1 MLLFCKFCS
10 KPCCSAMGGG
20 ASRGSFAA
28 AGGPSEAPHVPRVRR
43 DYGTTSAGVDFG
55 LLGGLLR
62 PVRLPLVDPCVVAAR
77 SPACASERDGR
88 HCQAKTAHNNSHS
101 TANCSLEV
109 VLGCASLALRGETR
123 VKDISRLRPLA
134 PSMLA
139 AGRTEDGF
147 CQAFLLAERADE
159 FAKAVPDQAQWVTR
173 FAKHFGVVHMHEV
186 MTQVGYDGPGELFSM
201 YLCIFLAR
209 PLVERHTPLLTACA
223 QVPGAVSRSRP
234 RCLGV
239 ESWQA

>member
-1 MLLFCKFCS
+1 M
-10 KPCCSAMGGG
+10 
-20 ASRGSFAA
+20 
-28 AGGPSEAPHVPRVRR
+28 
-43 DYGTTSAGVDFG
+43 
-55 LLGGLLR
+55 
-62 PVRLPLVDPCVVAAR
+62 
-77 SPACASERDGR
+77 
-88 HCQAKTAHNNSHS
+88 
-101 TANCSLEV
+101 
-109 VLGCASLALRGETR
+109 R
-123 VKDISRLRPLA
+123 VKDISRLRPVA

-139 AGRTEDGF
+139 AGQTEDGF
-147 CQAFLLAERADE
+147 CQAFLRADRADE

-209 PLVERHTPLLTACA
+209 PLVERHMPLLTACA

-239 ESWQA
+239 ESWQARPCHKGAEQETQPRQTERPGGALPVQTGVVP

>member
-1 MLLFCKFCS
+1 M
-10 KPCCSAMGGG
+10 
-20 ASRGSFAA
+20 
-28 AGGPSEAPHVPRVRR
+28 
-43 DYGTTSAGVDFG
+43 
-55 LLGGLLR
+55 
-62 PVRLPLVDPCVVAAR
+62 
-77 SPACASERDGR
+77 
-88 HCQAKTAHNNSHS
+88 
-101 TANCSLEV
+101 
-109 VLGCASLALRGETR
+109 R

-209 PLVERHTPLLTACA
+209 PLVERHAPSHGTRAGARGRLAEPSAVPRCSVMASLT
-223 QVPGAVSRSRP
+223 VPQRSRA
-234 RCLGV
+234 RN
-239 ESWQA
+239 STSTN

>member
-1 MLLFCKFCS
+1 M
-10 KPCCSAMGGG
+10 A
-20 ASRGSFAA
+20 
-28 AGGPSEAPHVPRVRR
+28 HPRPLTYRE
-43 DYGTTSAGVDFG
+43 YAETTAQLQQALTSACWAGSSDQYGCLWLIRVW
-55 LLGGLLR
+55 LLPGA
-62 PVRLPLVDPCVVAAR
+62 RLAHPNVTAGTVKQR
-77 SPACASERDGR
+77 SGKQAS
-88 HCQAKTAHNNSHS
+88 HKTAHNNSHS

-109 VLGCASLALRGETR
+109 VLGCASLAPRGEMS
-123 VKDISRLRPLA
+123 VKDISLLRPLA

-139 AGRTEDGF
+139 AGQTEDGF

-209 PLVERHTPLLTACA
+209 SLVERHTPLLTACA

-239 ESWQA
+239 VSWQA